1 MTTPQ
6 TFQFTPFFSKETPVT
21 FERYNKPSP
30 IKRKKKTKTMELNKI
45 IPLLIIV
52 LFIFFVN
59 EKIGFVILVCYV
71 SYFYLT
77 ERFVPQQRR
86 SIIKGERERG
96 DGRGDRVTKDN
107 ARRQRRR

>member
-6 TFQFTPFFSKETPVT
+6 TFQFTPFFSKETPTT
-21 FERYNKPSP
+21 FERFNYKPSP
-30 IKRKKKTKTMELNKI
+30 IKRKKTKTMELNKI

-77 ERFVPQQRR
+77 ERFVPQKRR
-86 SIIKGERERG
+86 TIIKGERERG

-107 ARRQRRR
+107 AKIRR